1 MKVIAAAGLVLAS
14 LAALANGAQAAA
26 QCGSHEKITQILGT
40 KFQEGRQGL
49 GVASA
54 LSVVELFVS
63 AKGTWTMTT
72 TDTQGLT
79 CVIGAGEGWQG
90 EPRQVAGL
98 NS

>member
-1 MKVIAAAGLVLAS
+1 MKLIAAAGLVLVS
-14 LAALANGAQAAA
+14 LAALANGAEAAA
-26 QCGSHEKITQILGT
+26 QCGSHDKITQILGT

-54 LSVVELFVS
+54 LTVIELFVS
-63 AKGTWTMTT
+63 AKGTWTVTST
-72 TDTQGLT
+72 NTQGLT
-79 CVIGAGEGWQG
+79 CIVAAGEGWQG